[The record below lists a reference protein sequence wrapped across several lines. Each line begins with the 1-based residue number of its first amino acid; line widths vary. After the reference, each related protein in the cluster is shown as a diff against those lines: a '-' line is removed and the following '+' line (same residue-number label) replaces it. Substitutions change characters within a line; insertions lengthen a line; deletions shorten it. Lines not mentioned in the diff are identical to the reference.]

1 MRKIILFLIIILNIY
16 PAHSYAISA
25 KSAIVI
31 DSASKRVLYE
41 KNAYEKLPMAS
52 TTKIMTG
59 LLACESGRLE
69 EIVTVS
75 PNASGTE
82 GSSLWLG
89 IGEKMSLENLT
100 YGLMLRSGNDAAV
113 AIAEHLAGCSEAF
126 AAMMT
131 VRARD
136 IGAMNTRF
144 QNPNGLDAEGHYTTA
159 YDLALISR
167 FAMKNKKFAQ
177 IVATK
182 NKTIPW
188 EGSKWDRSL
197 KNHNKMLWRYEG
209 CNGIKTGF
217 TKKCGRCLVT
227 SAKRGDEQ
235 YICVTLNA
243 PSDWEDHTQMLDDAF
258 ATYET
263 KTVFPKNAKVTSYI
277 YNKKKGNRVPLVCKE
292 GYSIAVKENENI
304 TTKIEYVENVKNI
317 KKGETGA
324 KVHIFLNNTEIDC
337 IDLVFSKTI
346 SKNSFVDRLFKR
358 Y

>member
-1 MRKIILFLIIILNIY
+1 MKKVTLLIAILLNIF
-16 PAHSYAISA
+16 AVTSYAISA
-25 KSAIVI
+25 RSAVVI
-31 DSASKRVLYE
+31 DAGSGRVLYE
-41 KNAYEKLPMAS
+41 QNAYEKLPMAS

-59 LLACESGRLE
+59 LLACESGRLDE
-69 EIVTVS
+69 TVTVS

-131 VRARD
+131 VRARE
-136 IGAMNTRF
+136 IGAKDTRF
-144 QNPNGLDAEGHYTTA
+144 KNPNGLDAEGHYTTA

-182 NKTIPW
+182 TKTIPW
-188 EGSKWDRSL
+188 EGSQWDRSL

-243 PSDWEDHTQMLDDAF
+243 PSDWEDHTEMLDCAF
-258 ATYET
+258 ENYET
-263 KTVFPKNAKVTSYI
+263 KTVFPKGANVTSYV
-277 YNKKKGNRVPLVCKE
+277 YDKKKGSRVPLICKD
-292 GYSIAVKENENI
+292 GYSIAVKEGEKVK
-304 TTKIEYVENVKNI
+304 TKIEYLGAVKDI
-317 KKGETGA
+317 KKGEAGA
-324 KVHIFLNNTEIDC
+324 KAHIILNDSEIDC
-337 IDLVFSKTI
+337 VDLVFSKTV
-346 SKNSFVDRLFKR
+346 SKKSFFERFLKR